1 MHSLSISAT
10 SHGQNYLPLYFAES
24 AGLFADRGLQVRVWD
39 RDPWTEVLDDLASGE
54 ADVVLGGLWVPA
66 MYAGRGRDLVA
77 VGQIN
82 ARFSKTVV
90 TREPVSD
97 FTWGWISGKTIL
109 APGAGG
115 TAPYEFTAS
124 LIRAAGVDPASA
136 RFVRD
141 LSGPM
146 LTELFLG
153 GHGDAMVVD
162 AFSAA
167 KLSTAGL
174 AHESYRLAGPGG
186 VMPNSVFYTGPDRLD
201 ALEEPLTAF
210 LLALQDAMDAIN
222 AGAPTADLLAEHW
235 PGATEVARAA
245 ATSELVENG
254 TWESVVID
262 AAAADRWMDVLRD
275 AGLVSTPVGYSSLV
289 DTRVVD
295 RAFARVLDGA

>member
-1 MHSLSISAT
+1 MLSLSVSAT
-10 SHGQNYLPLYFAES
+10 SHGQNYLPLYYAEA
-24 AGLFADRGLQVRVWD
+24 AGLFAARGLEVRVWD

-66 MYAGRGRDLVA
+66 MYAGRGRELVT

-82 ARFSKTVV
+82 ARFSKTVI
-90 TREPVSD
+90 TREPVAD
-97 FTWGWISGKTIL
+97 FDWSWITGRTVL
-109 APGAGG
+109 VPGAGG
-115 TAPYEFTAS
+115 TAPYEFTAG

-174 AHESYRLAGPGG
+174 VHQTYRLAGPGG
-186 VMPNSVFYTGPDRLD
+186 VMPNSVFYTDPERLD
-201 ALEEPLTAF
+201 PLLAPLTAF
-210 LLALQDAMDAIN
+210 LAALQEAMDAIN
-222 AGAPTADLLAEHW
+222 AGAATAGLLAEHW
-235 PGATEVARAA
+235 PGATEAARAA
-245 ATSELVENG
+245 ATAELVENG
-254 TWESVVID
+254 TWESVVVD
-262 AAAADRWMDVLRD
+262 EAACNRWMDILREG
-275 AGLVSTPVGYSSLV
+275 GLVSTAADYSSLV
-289 DTRVVD
+289 DTRAVD
-295 RAFARVLDGA
+295 TALAEPVR

>member
-1 MHSLSISAT
+1 MKNLRISAT
-10 SHGQNYLPLYFAES
+10 AHGINYLPEYYAREH
-24 AGLFADRGLQVRVWD
+24 GLFADAGLDVTAEPRNPWD
-39 RDPWTEVLDDLASGE
+39 GVMHDLADGS
-54 ADVVLGGLWVPA
+54 ADVALGGLWVPA
-66 MYAGRGRDLVA
+66 MYAGRGRELVS

-82 ARFSKTVV
+82 ARFSKTLV
-90 TREPVSD
+90 TRDPVPD
-97 FTWGWISGKTIL
+97 FTWSWITGKTIL

-124 LIRAAGVDPASA
+124 LIRAAGVEPSSA

-153 GHGDAMVVD
+153 GHGDAMIVD

-174 AHESYRLAGPGG
+174 ADETYRLAEPGG
-186 VMPNSVFYTGPDRLD
+186 VMPNSVFYTVPERLD

-210 LLALQDAMDAIN
+210 LAALQDAMTAIN
-222 AGAPTADLLAEHW
+222 GGASTASLLAEHW
-235 PGATEVARAA
+235 PQATEAARDA
-245 ATSELVENG
+245 ATSELIANG

-262 AAAADRWMDVLRD
+262 EAACDRWIDILRE
-275 AGLVSTPVGYSSLV
+275 AGLVSTPVDYSTLV

-295 RAFARVLDGA
+295 RAFAPAPR

>member
-1 MHSLSISAT
+1 MLSLSISAT
-10 SHGQNYLPLYFAES
+10 SHGQNYLPVYYAES
-24 AGLFADRGLQVRVWD
+24 AGLFAERGLQVRIWD
-39 RDPWTEVLDDLASGE
+39 RDPWTDVLDDLASGE

-77 VGQIN
+77 VGQVN

-90 TREPVSD
+90 TREPVPGFDWS
-97 FTWGWISGKTIL
+97 WITGRTVL
-109 APGAGG
+109 VPGAGG

-124 LIRAAGVDPASA
+124 LIRAAGVDPAGA

-141 LSGPM
+141 LSGAM

-174 AHESYRLAGPGG
+174 AHETYRLAGPGG
-186 VMPNSVFYTGPDRLD
+186 VMPNSVFYTAPHRLD
-201 ALEEPLTAF
+201 TLEEPLAAF
-210 LLALQDAMDAIN
+210 LSGLQQAMDDIN
-222 AGAPTADLLAEHW
+222 AGAPTSELLAEHW
-235 PGATEVARAA
+235 PAASEAARAA
-245 ATSELVENG
+245 ATDELIRNG

-262 AAAADRWMDVLRD
+262 EAACDRWMDVLRE
-275 AGLVSTPVGYSSLV
+275 AGLVSTAVDHSGIV
-289 DTRVVD
+289 DTRFID
-295 RAFARVLDGA
+295 RAFRGQPA

>member
-1 MHSLSISAT
+1 MSSLSVSAT
-10 SHGQNYLPLYFAES
+10 SHGQNYLPLYYAES

-39 RDPWTEVLDDLASGE
+39 RDPWTGVLDDLDSGE

-66 MYAGRGRDLVA
+66 MYAGRGRALIA

-82 ARFSKTVV
+82 ARFSKTLV
-90 TREPVSD
+90 TRDPVTD
-97 FTWGWISGKTIL
+97 FAWSWITGKTIL

-124 LIRAAGVDPASA
+124 LIRAAGVGAASA
-136 RFVRD
+136 RVVRD

-146 LTELFLG
+146 LTEVFLG
-153 GHGDAMVVD
+153 GHGDAMIVD

-174 AHESYRLAGPGG
+174 AHETYRLAGPGG
-186 VMPNSVFYTGPDRLD
+186 VMPNSVFYTAPERLG

-210 LLALQDAMDAIN
+210 LDALQEAMVAIN
-222 AGAPTADLLAEHW
+222 GGAPTAALLAEHW
-235 PGATEVARAA
+235 PGATEAARTA
-245 ATSELVENG
+245 ATSELVANG

-262 AAAADRWMDVLRD
+262 EAACNRWMDILRE
-275 AGLVSTPVGYSSLV
+275 AGLVSTAVDFSTVV

-295 RAFARVLDGA
+295 RAFAPAPR